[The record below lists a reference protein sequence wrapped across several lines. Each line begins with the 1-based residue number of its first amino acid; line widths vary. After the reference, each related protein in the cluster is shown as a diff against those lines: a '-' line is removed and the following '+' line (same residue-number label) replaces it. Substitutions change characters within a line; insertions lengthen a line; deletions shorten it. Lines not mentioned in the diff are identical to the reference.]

1 MVESSRIWS
10 GPSGLV
16 AVYLVEGG
24 VRVDIVGDV
33 GSRTKT
39 EVAVDYASNTVG
51 IECVHREYAIHCHQ
65 VICVTSTVRLP
76 GCSDGYVVYDSLLNA
91 EQRFQVAF
99 GWVYVPPD
107 GDAVCECGVG
117 VAVVQ
122 REQVFVV
129 Q

>member
-33 GSRTKT
+33 GSRTNT

-51 IECVHREYAIHCHQ
+51 IECVLIK
-65 VICVTSTVRLP
+65 
-76 GCSDGYVVYDSLLNA
+76 
-91 EQRFQVAF
+91 RFYTRSHAAQS
-99 GWVYVPPD
+99 G
-107 GDAVCECGVG
+107 
-117 VAVVQ
+117 
-122 REQVFVV
+122 
-129 Q
+129 